1 MQHATTI
8 MAESTLIGCVLFCV
22 CFAASGVRVAVIGGG
37 IGGASTAFHLRQL
50 LPNASIDVFEREARV
65 GGRIDHVDVDG
76 AVETGASMWIRQ
88 NRLLH
93 EFAVR
98 AGLPVVRKAGSGLLG
113 VWNGHD
119 MVFRSSVFMPVT
131 AIRALWR
138 YGLASRDVQQLVDE
152 TVARF
157 SRIYDIPA
165 WSSVA
170 DLFGDELAL
179 QNLTQVTLETFLA
192 ARGISQT
199 YIDELASA
207 AVRVNYGQ
215 SQARISAFAGLVT
228 LAAMSSDAFQ
238 LAGGNV
244 QVVDA
249 MLRRANASVR
259 LQTPVHRIEKLSPL
273 SAAPSPSTVWQRVV
287 KLFDKAAPHEAAAP
301 TARFLVNGEP
311 FDYVVL
317 ATPVELASKLQFVG
331 VRRPKERAFQT
342 THTLIVSGVPAAT
355 RELESVL
362 TTESAEPGA
371 DFTSFALQK
380 RFANGTAVFKVFSRR
395 AVDER
400 VLRSAFADG
409 AFTVHWR
416 KAWRAYTV
424 LSPTAPSEW
433 SDAVLDGEGAL
444 YTSALESCVSTMET
458 AALAGRNAARWIA
471 AKER

>member
-1 MQHATTI
+1 MF
-8 MAESTLIGCVLFCV
+8 V
-22 CFAASGVRVAVIGGG
+22 ASGVRVAVIGGG

-50 LPNASIDVFEREARV
+50 LPNVSIDVFEREARV

-76 AVETGASMWIRQ
+76 AVETGASMWIGQ

-131 AIRALWR
+131 MIRALWR

-157 SRIYDIPA
+157 SRIYDIPP
-165 WSSVA
+165 WNSVV
-170 DLFGDELAL
+170 DLFSDELAL
-179 QNLTQVTLETFLA
+179 KNLTQVTLETFLA

-215 SQARISAFAGLVT
+215 SQAQISAFAGLVT

-244 QVVDA
+244 QIVDA
-249 MLRRANASVR
+249 MLRRADASVR
-259 LQTPVHRIEKLSPL
+259 LQTPAYRIEKLSPL
-273 SAAPSPSTVWQRVV
+273 SAATSPSTVWQRVV
-287 KLFDKAAPHEAAAP
+287 KLFDKAAAPHEAAAP

-317 ATPVELASKLQFVG
+317 ATPVELSSKLQFVG
-331 VRRPKERAFQT
+331 VRRPKERAFQS

-355 RELESVL
+355 RELETVL

-395 AVDER
+395 PLDER
-400 VLRSAFADG
+400 VLQSAFADG
-409 AFTVHWR
+409 GFTVHWR

-433 SDAVLDGEGAL
+433 SDAVLDDDGAL

-471 AKER
+471 AKEM